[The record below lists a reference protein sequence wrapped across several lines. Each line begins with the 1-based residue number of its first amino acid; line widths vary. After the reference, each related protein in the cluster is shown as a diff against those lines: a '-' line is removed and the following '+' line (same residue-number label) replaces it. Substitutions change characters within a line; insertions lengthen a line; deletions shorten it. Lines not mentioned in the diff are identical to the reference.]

1 MHCRSCLV
9 FIWNATLGWNGLK
22 DNINY
27 RRLNLNLSLPKY
39 FLGSFVSR
47 TQNSSENS
55 KLFWRLSLMA
65 KGWGIFSI
73 AWTWYLTR
81 GFIFDL
87 LWHFITN
94 CDRYYYK
101 ILKKFITKYIS
112 FLIQNATVLLQNA
125 AVITNCDDFIPKC
138 DRYYKMRQ
146 HIAFELKDSCCTYS
160 PETDLA

>member
-65 KGWGIFSI
+65 KGWGIFNI
-73 AWTWYLTR
+73 AWYLTR

-101 ILKKFITKYIS
+101 ILKKFIAKYIS
-112 FLIQNATVLLQNA
+112 FFNTKCDSFITKCGSYYKLRRFYSKMWPLLQNA
-125 AVITNCDDFIPKC
+125 TFTTNCD
-138 DRYYKMRQ
+138 
-146 HIAFELKDSCCTYS
+146 ST
-160 PETDLA
+160 